1 MDRSRKLLVAMQGT
15 GVFTVD
21 LTTQSVVGALDD
33 AIVVAASPSHGGKF
47 IAGTD
52 KGLYASADAGKSWQL
67 KGLSDY
73 KIFSLSFHPT
83 DPNVVY
89 AGTEPALLFR
99 SSDGGETWSEL
110 SGVRKLP
117 GRSKWTYPGPPHV
130 AHVKGIAIH
139 PEDPEVIYCS
149 IEEGGVIRSLDSG
162 ETWRYVSKGEAE
174 TFRAVS
180 RVTGVY
186 QDCHVVK
193 ISPHDPD
200 QIFVTTGDGLY
211 RSNDCGQTWQRID
224 RGYRMKKYFGTVL
237 LHPHDANVIY
247 ASASMGPPSAPKN
260 ASSIYKSTDNGT
272 TFEEIATAIQPLY
285 IVGWNGLT
293 LDPLDSETLYFGAA
307 EGKLYHSAD
316 GGESWEKLRVELPS
330 EGRIRTV
337 ACAA

>member
-1 MDRSRKLLVAMQGT
+1 MARSGRLLVAMQGK
-15 GVFTVD
+15 GVFVIE
-21 LTTQSVVGALDD
+21 LAKQSFASGLHDC
-33 AIVVAASPSHGGKF
+33 IVVAASPETGETLF
-47 IAGTD
+47 AGTD
-52 KGLYASADAGKSWQL
+52 KGLYKSTDGGKTWQL
-67 KGLSDY
+67 KGLEQY
-73 KIFSLSFHPT
+73 KIFSLACHPS
-83 DPNVVY
+83 DPKTIY

-99 SSDGGETWSEL
+99 SSDGGETWAEL
-110 SGVRKLP
+110 DGVRKLP
-117 GRSKWTYPGPPHV
+117 GRGKWCYPAPPYI
-130 AHVKGIAIH
+130 AHIKGIAIH
-139 PEDPEVIYCS
+139 PEDPEVMYCS
-149 IEEGGVIRSLDSG
+149 IEEGGVIQSLDAG
-162 ETWRYVSKGEAE
+162 ESWRYVSKGEAE

-200 QIFVTTGDGLY
+200 QIFVTTGDGLS
-211 RSNDCGQTWQRID
+211 RSNDCGRTWQRID

-272 TFEEIATAIQPLY
+272 TFEEIATEIQPLY

-337 ACAA
+337 ACA

>member
-110 SGVRKLP
+110 S
-117 GRSKWTYPGPPHV
+117 
-130 AHVKGIAIH
+130 VKGIAIH
-139 PEDPEVIYCS
+139 PEDPELIYCS

-272 TFEEIATAIQPLY
+272 TFEEIATEIQPLY